1 MKPSA
6 ISIFGIVL
14 VSLFAATSC
23 TDNSA
28 VQKATKL
35 EEQNKTLL
43 ARLEEDQKQRQAL
56 DKSLTELRQQ
66 VEQAQQAT
74 KQAAASRLEEDQ
86 KQQQATKQAA
96 ASRLE
101 EDQKQRQATK
111 QSDRERWKAL
121 IGKII
126 VMLDRV
132 KNQQTRII
140 EARNQSELAAEETR
154 VKSIAQEQESQA
166 LLLVVELKAQNF
178 PNADKLESL
187 VKGFTK
193 DYIWFTTYQ
202 SLITASPVGGDAF
215 KESKNK
221 YMELY
226 LNQHSMIQILEY

>member
-74 KQAAASRLEEDQ
+74 KQAAASRLEE
-86 KQQQATKQAA
+86 
-96 ASRLE
+96 E
-101 EDQKQRQATK
+101 QKQRLATE
-111 QSDRERWKAL
+111 QSARERWKAL

-126 VMLDRV
+126 VMLGRV
-132 KNQQTRII
+132 KNQETRII
-140 EARNQSELAAEETR
+140 EARNKSELAAEETR

-178 PNADKLESL
+178 PKADELESL

-193 DYIWFTTYQ
+193 DYIWYTTYM

-215 KESKNK
+215 KPAKNEHLTK
-221 YMELY
+221 YLKQYSE
-226 LNQHSMIQILEY
+226 ILELKY

>member
-43 ARLEEDQKQRQAL
+43 ARLEEEQKQRQAL

-74 KQAAASRLEEDQ
+74 KQAAANRLEE
-86 KQQQATKQAA
+86 
-96 ASRLE
+96 E
-101 EDQKQRQATK
+101 QKQRQATE
-111 QSDRERWKAL
+111 QSARERWKAL
-121 IGKII
+121 IDKII

-132 KNQQTRII
+132 KDQKTSIR
-140 EARNQSELAAEETR
+140 EARTKSELAAEETR
-154 VKSIAQEQESQA
+154 VKSIAQEVESQA

-178 PNADKLESL
+178 PKANELERL
-187 VKGFTK
+187 VKGFTE
-193 DYIWFTTYQ
+193 DYIWCTRYD
-202 SLITASPVGGDAF
+202 SKITAASPVGASAF
-215 KESKNK
+215 IKSRSEYFANYHKQ
-221 YMELY
+221 YY
-226 LNQHSMIQILEY
+226 QILSFEY

>member
-43 ARLEEDQKQRQAL
+43 ARLEEEQKQRQAL

-74 KQAAASRLEEDQ
+74 KQAAASRLEEG
-86 KQQQATKQAA
+86 
-96 ASRLE
+96 
-101 EDQKQRQATK
+101 QKQRQATE
-111 QSDRERWKAL
+111 QSARERWKAL

-178 PNADKLESL
+178 PKADKLESL
-187 VKGFTK
+187 VKDFTSN
-193 DYIWFTTYQ
+193 YIWFTKYE
-202 SLITASPVGGDAF
+202 SLITASRNGGDVY
-215 KESKNK
+215 KKSKDK
-221 YMELY
+221 YKDDY
-226 LNQHSMIQILEY
+226 LNAYIEIQDLKFRSTIN